1 MFRQATTSAA
11 LPFLRFLGYSN
22 FQSKVG
28 PGDKAKRG
36 EGASI
41 PPDFNYV
48 NQFPT
53 AELQLCTWFPRQK
66 TVCS

>member
-36 EGASI
+36 RGLN
-41 PPDFNYV
+41 PPR
-48 NQFPT
+48 
-53 AELQLCTWFPRQK
+53 L
-66 TVCS
+66 